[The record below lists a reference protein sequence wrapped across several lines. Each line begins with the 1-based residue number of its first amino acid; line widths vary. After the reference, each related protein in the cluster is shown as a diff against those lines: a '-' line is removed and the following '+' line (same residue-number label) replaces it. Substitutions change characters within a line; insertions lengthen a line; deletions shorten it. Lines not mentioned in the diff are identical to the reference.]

1 MWPNVYTYKPRGLA
15 MTKPIRVTGVFNK
28 ELQIRLYV
36 LALIE
41 LARQLQQE
49 EEQAAHSQLPT
60 PEPAR
65 AEDSADD

>member
-1 MWPNVYTYKPRGLA
+1 
-15 MTKPIRVTGVFNK
+15 MTRPIRVTAIYNK
-28 ELQIRLYV
+28 EPQIRLYV

-41 LARQLQQE
+41 LARQLQAE

-60 PEPAR
+60 PRNAR